1 MYYVASAA
9 PAIMFYLIEGSFGT
23 GKEPLKLKITALDS
37 EREAD
42 RSHPHHPSSS
52 KENRSPSSACADI
65 TWIHNVCVIRLSP

>member
-42 RSHPHHPSSS
+42 RSHPPSPLFVEGEP
-52 KENRSPSSACADI
+52 KPIQRLRR
-65 TWIHNVCVIRLSP
+65 HNLDS